1 MPDLPATA
9 LPAAEKCSDARI
21 AVLVMAHANP
31 AIFGR
36 LTAALDHPRI
46 RVFAHVELRSDITPF
61 REQAGADV
69 TFQEARIANLWGSWT
84 QVEVMMGL
92 LRTAHA
98 AGPFTSYLLVSGD
111 SLPLL
116 QPDALLRALETTPT
130 VLQFGR
136 FEKNH
141 PFHKRVSQIFLPS
154 TGFGRLRERGNWMD
168 VHRIDPSE
176 FDDILAA
183 MRTAKAKESFTF
195 GVFKGSQWMAISEAH
210 LTALL
215 DFLARDPTYSEIYRY
230 SLIPDES
237 YIHSALKQIEPK
249 LPSREA
255 LMGLHWP
262 HPRGPSPLTLTTM
275 ESLEIVG
282 RTRTLFFRKF
292 SDEGLELADAVLA
305 ARRDWAGAVAD
316 GWLLAKAAARA
327 VTA

>member
-1 MPDLPATA
+1 M
-9 LPAAEKCSDARI
+9 AEKRSKARI

-31 AIFGR
+31 AVFGR
-36 LTAALDHPRI
+36 LVAALDHPRI
-46 RVFAHVELRSDITPF
+46 RIFAHIEQRSDIEPF
-61 REQAGADV
+61 REAAGACV
-69 TFQEARIANLWGSWT
+69 TFLKARIANLWGSWT
-84 QVEVMMGL
+84 QVEVMISL
-92 LRTAHA
+92 LRAAHA
-98 AGPFTSYLLVSGD
+98 AGPFTSYVLVSGD

-116 QPDALLRALETTPT
+116 RPEALLRALEATPT
-130 VLQFGR
+130 ALQFGR

-141 PFHKRVSQIFLPS
+141 PFHKRVSQIFAPS

-195 GVFKGSQWMAISEAH
+195 SVFKGSQWMAISESH

-215 DFLARDPTYSEIYRY
+215 DFLARDPTYSDIYRY

-249 LPSREA
+249 LPSRDA
-255 LMGLHWP
+255 VMGLHWP
-262 HPRGPSPLTLTTM
+262 HPRGPSPLTLTSLD
-275 ESLEIVG
+275 SLEVIG
-282 RTRTLFFRKF
+282 QARTLFFRKF
-292 SDEGLELADAVLA
+292 SDEGLDLVDAVLA

-316 GWLLAKAAARA
+316 GWLLAKAGARA
-327 VTA
+327 VPA